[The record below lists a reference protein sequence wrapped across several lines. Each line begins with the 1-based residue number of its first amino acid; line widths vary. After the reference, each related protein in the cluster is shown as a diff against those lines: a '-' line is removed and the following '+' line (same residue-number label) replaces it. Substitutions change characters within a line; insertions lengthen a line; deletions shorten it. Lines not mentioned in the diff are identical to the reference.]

1 MEKVTLTKDGVTY
14 TVSDEMFIR
23 ALKNEGFKTPEELEK
38 EQPQEETEQPQE
50 ETEQPQE
57 ETAEEETEQPEEV
70 TEIE

>member
-38 EQPQEETEQPQE
+38 EQPQEL
-50 ETEQPQE
+50 
-57 ETAEEETEQPEEV
+57 AEEETTEEQPEE
-70 TEIE
+70 TEDVKEGDE

>member
-38 EQPQEETEQPQE
+38 DQPQE

>member
-38 EQPQEETEQPQE
+38 EQPQEET
-50 ETEQPQE
+50 
-57 ETAEEETEQPEEV
+57 AEEETEQPEEV

>member
-50 ETEQPQE
+50 ET
-57 ETAEEETEQPEEV
+57 AEEETEQPEEV

>member
-38 EQPQEETEQPQE
+38 DQSQE